1 MAAGQVASA
10 AVIGIQDMGNL
21 NRKQWRAV
29 WITLV
34 AVLLCAAVA
43 WWWATLAV
51 LVAGGVAV
59 WKLGSAAPPEI
70 ATVKSVRC
78 GGCGA
83 IGEPHWKSC
92 PRCGATNWV

>member
-1 MAAGQVASA
+1 
-10 AVIGIQDMGNL
+10 MGRL

-29 WITLV
+29 WISLV
-34 AVLLCAAVA
+34 VALLCAAVA
-43 WWWATLAV
+43 LWWETGVV
-51 LVAGGVAV
+51 LVVGAVVV
-59 WKLGSAAPPEI
+59 WKLGGAVERPEI

-78 GGCGA
+78 GGCGS